1 MTRSLL
7 TFRALLAPLPSE
19 DFMSEHLDQAPAF
32 VGGDGSKSAE
42 LFDWED
48 ARIFLNNR
56 KLWSSETLK
65 ITEAGE
71 NVPPHQYCFQGT
83 NRSLRSI
90 LRPDPMLVLEHIR
103 RGALLTMGSMESA
116 MPHLSRLTASL
127 SSALGGAGTA
137 RISCS
142 GPSELASLTDFDV
155 GDAFHLQ
162 LDGTTSWV
170 LYEERAV
177 MGADTVPNE
186 TAGELEMNAGDV
198 LYLPAGQFYRTA
210 AGDGSA
216 MWLTI
221 VIVRPTGFDIVPLIH
236 QCLKDMPIFRADLPF
251 FDNAVKHKRHLEALA
266 DALRRMVGSKAFAT
280 KVMAFQR
287 SRMHISKVATFALPG
302 HDIGE
307 FFRVPVGAIEPQGV
321 APEIVEIARWA
332 KQAEVFT
339 LAELQQK
346 FPEYS
351 TDALMSVVDALQE
364 SGFFERPESDII

>member
-1 MTRSLL
+1 MTRALL

-19 DFMSEHLDQAPAF
+19 DFMSEHLGQAPAF

-48 ARIFLNNR
+48 ARIFLNNS

-71 NVPPHQYCFQGT
+71 NVPPQQYCFQGT

-90 LRPDPMLVLEHIR
+90 LRPDPISVLERIR
-103 RGALLTMGSMESA
+103 RGALLTLGSMESA
-116 MPHLSRLTASL
+116 TPHLTRLTAAL
-127 SSALGGAGTA
+127 SSALGGVGTA

-142 GPSELASLTDFDV
+142 GPSELANLVDFDV

-177 MGADTVPNE
+177 MGGDTVPNE
-186 TAGELEMNAGDV
+186 TVGELEMKAGDV
-198 LYLPAGQFYRTA
+198 LYLPAGQYYRTA
-210 AGDGSA
+210 AGGGSA

-221 VIVRPTGFDIVPLIH
+221 IIVRPAGFDIVPLIH
-236 QCLKDMPIFRADLPF
+236 ECLKDIPIFRADLPF
-251 FDNAVKHKRHLEALA
+251 FDNTVKHKRHLEALA
-266 DALRRMVGSKAFAT
+266 DALRRMVGSKAFAA

-287 SRMHISKVATFALPG
+287 SRMHISRVATFALPS
-302 HDIGE
+302 HDIDE
-307 FFRVPVGAIEPQGV
+307 FFRVPVGAIEPQDV
-321 APEIVEIARWA
+321 VPEIVEIARWA
-332 KQAEVFT
+332 KQVEVFT
-339 LAELQQK
+339 LAEVQQK

-351 TDALMSVVDALQE
+351 TDALMSIVTALQE
-364 SGFFERPESDII
+364 SGFFEQPEADIT